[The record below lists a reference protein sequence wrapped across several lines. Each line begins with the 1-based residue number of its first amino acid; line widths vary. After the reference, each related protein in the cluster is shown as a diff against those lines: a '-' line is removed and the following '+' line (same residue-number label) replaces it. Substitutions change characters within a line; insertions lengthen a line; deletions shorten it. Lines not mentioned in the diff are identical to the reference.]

1 MLPNVLPREI
11 CPETVDLT
19 AVVANEE
26 DEVLRGNVAHT
37 TPIRVK
43 AGLQDLE

>member
-1 MLPNVLPREI
+1 MLTNVLPREI

-26 DEVLRGNVAHT
+26 DEVLCGNVTHT
-37 TPIRVK
+37 TPIRVET
-43 AGLQDLE
+43 GLQNLE